1 MFDYIA
7 TDQQL
12 KNLLQQLDV
21 SEWLTLDT
29 EFIRENTYFPKLCL
43 IQIASENVLACI
55 DPLSIKDLQPL
66 FIWLAEPKRVKVL
79 HSAWQDLELLYHVSG
94 GLLPTPI
101 FDTQVAAAIVGMGD
115 QIGYGRLVEACVGI
129 DLEKSQARTDWA
141 QRPLTPQQL
150 EYAIDD
156 VRYLRDVYLFL
167 QHEIKQLGREQ
178 WLNKALQRLMDRQ
191 TYAIDVQTSWQRVRN
206 LQLLKPAQLAVLREL
221 AKWRE
226 QYAVQ
231 HNIPRRWIVND
242 ELLLELARKQPQSI
256 EAVKVLRSMTEE
268 LANQYAV
275 NWLQCIQAGR
285 AVEKANWPQL
295 PKRRKLDAELQLVV
309 DLLML
314 ALQKIA
320 QQHELAPQLI
330 ATRPQIEKMLVENR
344 SQLAEDWRGALV
356 NDTFQG
362 ILQGQIQ
369 VTVMNQQLQLLK
381 MSTTNPIA

>member
-1 MFDYIA
+1 MFNYIA

-12 KNLLQQLDV
+12 KNLLQQLDS

-43 IQIASENVLACI
+43 IQIATENVLACI
-55 DPLSIKDLQPL
+55 DPLSIQDLQPL
-66 FIWLAEPKRVKVL
+66 FSWLAEPKRVKVL
-79 HSAWQDLELLYHVSG
+79 HSAWQDLELLYHASG

-115 QIGYGRLVEACVGI
+115 QIGYGRLVEICVGV

-141 QRPLTPQQL
+141 QRPLTPEQL

-167 QHEIKQLGREQ
+167 QHEIRQLGREQ
-178 WLNKALQRLMDRQ
+178 WLTKALQRLMDSQ
-191 TYAIDVQTSWQRVRN
+191 TYAIDVQTCWQRVRN
-206 LQLLKPAQLAVLREL
+206 LQILKPAQLAVLREL

-226 QYAVQ
+226 QAAVQ
-231 HNIPRRWIVND
+231 QNIPRRWLVND
-242 ELLLELARKQPQSI
+242 ELLLELARKQPQSL
-256 EAVKVLRSMTEE
+256 EAIKVLRGMTEE
-268 LANQYAV
+268 LANQYGA

-285 AVEKANWPQL
+285 AVERANWPQL
-295 PKRRKLDAELQLVV
+295 PKRRKLDAELQLVA

-314 ALQKIA
+314 VLQKIA
-320 QQHELAPQLI
+320 QQHELAPSLI

-356 NDTFQG
+356 NATFQA
-362 ILQGQIQ
+362 ILHGQMQ
-369 VTVMNQQLQLLK
+369 VTVVNQQLQLV
-381 MSTTNPIA
+381 TTNPTV

>member
-12 KNLLQQLDV
+12 KNLLQQLDG

-43 IQIASENVLACI
+43 IQIATENVLACI
-55 DPLSIKDLQPL
+55 DPLSIQDLHPL
-66 FIWLAEPKRVKVL
+66 FSWLAEPKRVKVL
-79 HSAWQDLELLYHVSG
+79 HSAWQDLELLYHASG

-115 QIGYGRLVEACVGI
+115 QIGYGRLVEICIGV

-141 QRPLTPQQL
+141 QRPLTPEQL

-178 WLNKALQRLMDRQ
+178 WLTKALQRLMDSQ
-191 TYAIDVQTSWQRVRN
+191 TYAIDVQTCWQRVRN
-206 LQLLKPAQLAVLREL
+206 LQILKPAQLAVLREL

-226 QYAVQ
+226 QAAVQ
-231 HNIPRRWIVND
+231 QNIPRRWLVND
-242 ELLLELARKQPQSI
+242 ELLLELARKQPQSL
-256 EAVKVLRSMTEE
+256 EAIKVLRGMTEE
-268 LANQYAV
+268 LANQYGA

-285 AVEKANWPQL
+285 VVEKANWPQL
-295 PKRRKLDAELQLVV
+295 PKRRKLDAELQLVA

-314 ALQKIA
+314 VLQKIA
-320 QQHELAPQLI
+320 QQHELAPSLI

-356 NDTFQG
+356 NDTFQA
-362 ILQGQIQ
+362 ILNGQMQ
-369 VTVMNQQLQLLK
+369 VTVINQQLQLV
-381 MSTTNPIA
+381 STNPTV

>member
-12 KNLLQQLDV
+12 KILLQQLDT

-43 IQIASENVLACI
+43 IQIATDNVLACI
-55 DPLSIKDLQPL
+55 DPLSIEDLQPL
-66 FIWLAEPKRVKVL
+66 FIWLTDPKRVKVL
-79 HSAWQDLELLYHVSG
+79 HSAWQDLELLYHTSG

-115 QIGYGRLVEACVGI
+115 QMGYGRLVEACVGI

-141 QRPLTPQQL
+141 QRPLTAEQL

-167 QHEIKQLGREQ
+167 RHEIQHLGRER
-178 WLNKALQRLMDRQ
+178 WLTKALQRLMDSH
-191 TYAIDVQTSWQRVRN
+191 TYAIDVQTCWQRVRN
-206 LQLLKPAQLAVLREL
+206 LQILKPAQLVVLREL

-226 QYAVQ
+226 QSAVQ
-231 HNIPRRWIVND
+231 QNIPRRWIVND

-256 EAVKVLRSMTEE
+256 EAIKVLRGMTEE
-268 LANQYAV
+268 LAQQYGGT
-275 NWLQCIQAGR
+275 WLQCIQVAK
-285 AVEKANWPQL
+285 AVDKEHWPQL
-295 PKRRKLDAELQLVV
+295 PKRRKLDNDLQQVA

-314 ALQKIA
+314 VLQHIA
-320 QQHELAPQLI
+320 QQHDLAPHLI
-330 ATRPQIEKMLVENR
+330 ATRPQIEKMLTENR
-344 SQLAEDWRGALV
+344 TQLAEDWRGALV
-356 NDTFQG
+356 NDTFKA
-362 ILQGQIQ
+362 ILHGQMYI
-369 VTVMNQQLQLLK
+369 TVVNQQVQLCV
-381 MSTTNPIA
+381 SNPSV

>member
-1 MFDYIA
+1 MFNYIA

-12 KNLLQQLDV
+12 KNLLQQLDS

-43 IQIASENVLACI
+43 IQIATENVLACI
-55 DPLSIKDLQPL
+55 DPLSIQDLQPL
-66 FIWLAEPKRVKVL
+66 FSWLAEPKRIKVL
-79 HSAWQDLELLYHVSG
+79 HSAWQDLELLYHASG

-115 QIGYGRLVEACVGI
+115 QIGYGRLVETCVGV

-141 QRPLTPQQL
+141 QRPLTPEQL

-167 QHEIKQLGREQ
+167 QHEIRQLGREQ
-178 WLNKALQRLMDRQ
+178 WLTKALQRLMDSQ
-191 TYAIDVQTSWQRVRN
+191 TYAIDVQACWQRVRN
-206 LQLLKPAQLAVLREL
+206 LQILKPAQLAVLREL

-226 QYAVQ
+226 QAAVQ
-231 HNIPRRWIVND
+231 QNIPRRWLVND
-242 ELLLELARKQPQSI
+242 ELLLELARKQPQSL
-256 EAVKVLRSMTEE
+256 EAIKVLRGMTEE

>member
-1 MFDYIA
+1 MFNYIA

-12 KNLLQQLDV
+12 KNLLQQLDS

-43 IQIASENVLACI
+43 IQIATENVLACI
-55 DPLSIKDLQPL
+55 DPLSIQDLQPL
-66 FIWLAEPKRVKVL
+66 FSWLAEPKRVKVL
-79 HSAWQDLELLYHVSG
+79 HSAWQDLELLYHASG

-101 FDTQVAAAIVGMGD
+101 FDTQVAAAIVGIGD
-115 QIGYGRLVEACVGI
+115 QIGYGRLVEICVGV

-141 QRPLTPQQL
+141 QRPLTPEQL

-167 QHEIKQLGREQ
+167 QHEIRQLGREQ
-178 WLNKALQRLMDRQ
+178 WLTKALQRLMDSQ
-191 TYAIDVQTSWQRVRN
+191 TYAIDVQTCWQRVRN
-206 LQLLKPAQLAVLREL
+206 LQILKPAQLAVLREL

-226 QYAVQ
+226 QAAVQ
-231 HNIPRRWIVND
+231 QNIPRRWLVND
-242 ELLLELARKQPQSI
+242 ELLLELARKQPQSL
-256 EAVKVLRSMTEE
+256 EAIKVLRGMTEE
-268 LANQYAV
+268 LANQYGG

-295 PKRRKLDAELQLVV
+295 PKRRKLDAELQLVA

-314 ALQKIA
+314 VLQKIA
-320 QQHELAPQLI
+320 QQYELAPALI

-356 NDTFQG
+356 NDTFQA
-362 ILQGQIQ
+362 ILQGQMQ
-369 VTVMNQQLQLLK
+369 VTVVNQQLQLV
-381 MSTTNPIA
+381 STNPTV